1 MHHPPPASSLWPFIV
16 TLAIHKGEGGPPQ
29 LPTNR
34 GGGAPHPPPS
44 FQRSGGKAPPPPTP
58 HLAANFFLGFG
69 MTRNRNNRYT
79 EGQSQYIYRLS
90 RLYCGRCFG
99 NESNDKSEMVISYV
113 AVDRCSREW
122 VGRCHVDINLRIQT

>member
-1 MHHPPPASSLWPFIV
+1 M
-16 TLAIHKGEGGPPQ
+16 TIHSHYNHLQRGGGPPLSCRQ
-29 LPTNR
+29 TGR
-34 GGGAPHPPPS
+34 GGSTNPPS
-44 FQRSGGKAPPPPTP
+44 FQRLGGKAPPPPTP
-58 HLAANFFLGFG
+58 HLAANLFLGFG
-69 MTRNRNNRYT
+69 VTRSRSSRYT

-90 RLYCGRCFG
+90 RLCCGRCFG